1 MEITFCGT
9 SEVYQEPHV
18 QYYIGSK
25 FPRNTEERPFGGGG
39 GGHSSWQGKLNCP
52 FVYYFIY

>member
-39 GGHSSWQGKLNCP
+39 GDILVGKES
-52 FVYYFIY
+52 